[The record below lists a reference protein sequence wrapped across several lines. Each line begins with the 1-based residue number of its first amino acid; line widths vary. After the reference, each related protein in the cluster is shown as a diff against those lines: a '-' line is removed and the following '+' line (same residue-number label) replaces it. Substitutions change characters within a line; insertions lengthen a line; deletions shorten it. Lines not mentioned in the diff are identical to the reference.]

1 MIPTTTI
8 SEEDVLFLTKEY
20 SKEYLSSM
28 LKQLYSI
35 LSSGISLKKSAWVL
49 YDIEVTKSALQYLTN
64 AETCKN

>member
-35 LSSGISLKKSAWVL
+35 LSSGISLKKSTWVL
-49 YDIEVTKSALQYLTN
+49 YDIEVTRSALQYLTN

>member
-1 MIPTTTI
+1 MIKTTTI
-8 SEEDVLFLTKEY
+8 SEEDILFLTKEY

-28 LKQLYSI
+28 LKELYSI
-35 LSSGISLKKSAWVL
+35 LSSGISLKKSTWVL

>member
-28 LKQLYSI
+28 LKELYSI
-35 LSSGISLKKSAWVL
+35 LSSGISLKKSTWVL